1 MAEAE
6 LAGLKRK
13 YTILLD
19 ALRTC
24 FKIHSI
30 NRSAYGSLMDSLL
43 LLTTPYLRL
52 PIERK
57 SEA

>member
-19 ALRTC
+19 AFRTC

-30 NRSAYGSLMDSLL
+30 NRSAHGSLMDRLL
-43 LLTTPYLRL
+43 LLITPYPQLT
-52 PIERK
+52 
-57 SEA
+57 SN